1 MKPGVHYPNIPY
13 EEYRARIDRAKQC
26 LADHK
31 LDAMVLFSPYNW
43 WYYGGFTDAAQM
55 HNAIW
60 RTALIV
66 SQDRDPV
73 AVADMNFVWEL
84 AHTSWVEDVR
94 FHSRATHPF
103 VLALRWNEDFYAL
116 LFDTIKELGLATKT
130 LGFETGADISTYLS
144 VDEYH
149 MMKDALPKAKF
160 VSADP
165 AIWAQRMIKTPY
177 EQDLIRE
184 GCRRAC
190 LCVREAFDS
199 IRPGVSERDIHKAFW
214 RKAVE
219 LDLVESPHHATWL
232 CFSSNPDETLGGH
245 RWITG
250 AVDRI
255 IRNGDIGHCD
265 CGPTYKMYQLD
276 FQRAFCVGKPP
287 EKLQHYY
294 NLGKEAFL
302 ETVEAMKPGVR
313 LCDLFNIS
321 VEALRKRDY
330 PQGHTIV
337 FIGHQEGLSNHE
349 PPWVTATEEAA
360 LQPGMVVAIE
370 VGAFDPNGEY
380 FGTMPE
386 DVLLVTETGTENLTA
401 HLSHE
406 LYVAE

>member
-1 MKPGVHYPNIPY
+1 
-13 EEYRARIDRAKQC
+13 
-26 LADHK
+26 
-31 LDAMVLFSPYNW
+31 
-43 WYYGGFTDAAQM
+43 
-55 HNAIW
+55 
-60 RTALIV
+60 
-66 SQDRDPV
+66 
-73 AVADMNFVWEL
+73 
-84 AHTSWVEDVR
+84 
-94 FHSRATHPF
+94 
-103 VLALRWNEDFYAL
+103 
-116 LFDTIKELGLATKT
+116 
-130 LGFETGADISTYLS
+130 
-144 VDEYH
+144 

-199 IRPGVSERDIHKAFW
+199 IRPGVSERDIHKTFW

-232 CFSSNPDETLGGH
+232 CFSTNPDETLGGH

-255 IRNGDIGHCD
+255 IKNGDIGHCD

-276 FQRAFCVGKPP
+276 FQRAFCVGKPS

-330 PQGHTIV
+330 PEGHSIV

-349 PPWVTATEEAA
+349 PPWVTAKEEAT

-370 VGAFDPNGEY
+370 VGAFDPNGEH

>member
-1 MKPGVHYPNIPY
+1 
-13 EEYRARIDRAKQC
+13 
-26 LADHK
+26 
-31 LDAMVLFSPYNW
+31 MVLFSPYNW

-66 SQDRDPV
+66 SREHEPV

-94 FHSRATHPF
+94 LHSGATHPF
-103 VLALRWNEDFYAL
+103 VLALRAHENFYTL
-116 LFDTIKELGLATKT
+116 LFDTLKELKVADGT
-130 LGFETGADISTYLS
+130 LGFEMGADISTYLS
-144 VDEYH
+144 VDEYL
-149 MMKDALPKAKF
+149 MMRDALPKAKF

-177 EQDLIRE
+177 EQNLIRE

-190 LCVREAFDS
+190 LCVRAAFDS
-199 IRPGVSERDIHKAFW
+199 IRPGVSEKDIHRAFW
-214 RKAVE
+214 RTAVE
-219 LDLVESPHHATWL
+219 MDLVESPHHATWL
-232 CFSSNPDETLGGH
+232 CFSSNPNETLGGH

-255 IRNGDIGHCD
+255 IKEGDVGHCD

-276 FQRAFCVGKPP
+276 FQRAFCVGRPP
-287 EKLQHYY
+287 KELLHYY
-294 NLGKEAFL
+294 NIGKEAYL

-313 LCDLFNIS
+313 LCDLFHTS
-321 VEALRKRDY
+321 VEALKKRDFSE
-330 PQGHTIV
+330 GHTIV

-349 PPWVTATEEAA
+349 PPWVTAKEEAA
-360 LQPGMVVAIE
+360 LRPGMVVAIE
-370 VGAFDPNGEY
+370 VGAFDPQGEY

-386 DVLLVTETGTENLTA
+386 DILLVTETGTENLTS

-406 LYVAE
+406 LYVVS